1 MEDGQFWN
9 ILTAMAM
16 MMMTLTTPT
25 PTNADDGVVGHD
37 WDRLIHRIDVVV
49 KRKVDASFH
58 ADNENYSI
66 LCAAE
71 KKKKKLGDGIG
82 CAEGE
87 ERNWRLGPGRKMCH
101 WYSSWRLRSL
111 ILQLEMLLLFL
122 QSFAFVS

>member
-1 MEDGQFWN
+1 MKYFDGDDDDDVDDAN
-9 ILTAMAM
+9 ADD
-16 MMMTLTTPT
+16 
-25 PTNADDGVVGHD
+25 ADDGVVGHD

-87 ERNWRLGPGRKMCH
+87 ERN
-101 WYSSWRLRSL
+101 
-111 ILQLEMLLLFL
+111 
-122 QSFAFVS
+122 